1 MIGTTVTL
9 HGYAFSATIHESG
22 PQWFGGPRV
31 DITRDGHY
39 CGTGRWHA
47 ESQSIL
53 DCAAALVPDDHK
65 ATLEVFEALETK
77 LGDYIDEALQASS
90 T

>member
-22 PQWFGGPRV
+22 PLWCGGPRV
-31 DITRDGHY
+31 DITRDGHH

-47 ESQSIL
+47 SSQSIL
-53 DCAAALVPDDHK
+53 DCSAVLVLDDPE
-65 ATLEVFEALETK
+65 ATEEVFDALETK

-90 T
+90 P